1 MAITSQRG
9 SSMPKKK
16 KPTIPLE
23 EAKPE
28 ELEIELERLDAKL
41 DEPDGP
47 MPGLNRPFGKKIPH
61 KNGETVDFRKVG
73 KTDKVLMSTTP
84 YLLDS
89 DDLFAH
95 MKRRREKGR

>member
-1 MAITSQRG
+1 MA
-9 SSMPKKK
+9 KKK
-16 KPTIPLE
+16 KPAIPPE
-23 EAKPE
+23 ETKPE
-28 ELEIELERLDAKL
+28 ELELELQKLDAKL
-41 DEPDGP
+41 DEPDEP
-47 MPGLNRPFGKKIPH
+47 MPGLNRPFEKKLPH

-89 DDLFAH
+89 DNELFAC

>member
-1 MAITSQRG
+1 MA
-9 SSMPKKK
+9 KKK

-23 EAKPE
+23 EAQPE
-28 ELEIELERLDAKL
+28 DLETELKRLDAKL
-41 DEPDGP
+41 DEPDEP
-47 MPGLNRPFGKKIPH
+47 MPGINRPFGKKLPH

-89 DDLFAH
+89 DNELFAY
-95 MKRRREKGR
+95 MKRRREK